1 MSGSTFQAKH
11 ARVYPLGN
19 FDDRHSGDCHRAI
32 IAVGNTIRAQATIMG
47 YSDAFALIGVVL
59 LVAVLGV
66 AIMRK
71 CTAAGGAAH

>member
-1 MSGSTFQAKH
+1 MSGSTFQANT
-11 ARVYPLGN
+11 RVYRLGN

-32 IAVGNTIRAQATIMG
+32 IAVGNTFRAQARITG
-47 YSDAFALIGVVL
+47 YSDVFALIGVVL

-71 CTAAGGAAH
+71 CTAAGGSAH

>member
-1 MSGSTFQAKH
+1 MSGSTFQGKH
-11 ARVYPLGN
+11 PRVYPLGN

-71 CTAAGGAAH
+71 GTAAGGAAH